1 MKTIAFVIGNN
12 DYFEGAK
19 LKCAVNDASE
29 IAKIFRRLGYDV
41 REELNI
47 KSEDCSRIL
56 TDFEDRI
63 KDYDASIFYFAGH
76 GFELNGENYLIPI
89 DCQIPPTNKHD
100 ANRSC
105 LRLTE
110 VLEILKTHS
119 GKVNIVIIDACRR
132 TLNSRGDASSFAQV
146 QAPKGTLIA
155 FSTSPNEGAKDGNGQ
170 DGHSVYT
177 GALLQYIGRETLS
190 VENLFKKVR
199 KTVYNLTN
207 GTQTPWEHTSLIG
220 EFCFNTGQLVYSVEI
235 PYDEVVVKDSL
246 FNGGDVFG
254 SLILELRSCNWN
266 KQNPAMEKVRRI
278 PPSEL
283 DKNQQFILG
292 RNLYQASTRAWNV
305 QSFFEDLG
313 NNLSKYN
320 KDEENHVLNGILFE
334 IYFNNKGDFRNE
346 PKRHNF
352 NRVFH
357 LRKNSRFA
365 KSFGFI
371 WNVLQPYKERLFYIP
386 TVQDEPI
393 DIDIRAEEKNN
404 QTSFGE
410 ETIQIIHK
418 VNVGHKDITKRF
430 SHSCTGG
437 INELGVKSYLSE
449 FLTAPLD
456 LIQIHSNVSLQN
468 IIFSKELFNEK

>member
-1 MKTIAFVIGNN
+1 
-12 DYFEGAK
+12 
-19 LKCAVNDASE
+19 
-29 IAKIFRRLGYDV
+29 
-41 REELNI
+41 
-47 KSEDCSRIL
+47 
-56 TDFEDRI
+56 
-63 KDYDASIFYFAGH
+63 
-76 GFELNGENYLIPI
+76 
-89 DCQIPPTNKHD
+89 
-100 ANRSC
+100 
-105 LRLTE
+105 
-110 VLEILKTHS
+110 
-119 GKVNIVIIDACRR
+119 
-132 TLNSRGDASSFAQV
+132 
-146 QAPKGTLIA
+146 
-155 FSTSPNEGAKDGNGQ
+155 
-170 DGHSVYT
+170 
-177 GALLQYIGRETLS
+177 LS

-292 RNLYQASTRAWNV
+292 RNLYQASTYAWNV

-418 VNVGHKDITKRF
+418 VNVGNKDITKRF